1 MCLLSH
7 RRRRKLH
14 HLHFHK
20 VQAISTQLGIFSLL
34 SLHQQLI
41 ANQCVATFI
50 DTFDTF
56 LMQYKGA
63 YLVAGK
69 CQLVSTPR
77 TTSVLE
83 CAGCW

>member
-20 VQAISTQLGIFSLL
+20 VQAISTQLGI
-34 SLHQQLI
+34 
-41 ANQCVATFI
+41 NQCVATFI
-50 DTFDTF
+50 DTFDSF